1 MLAPVLGG
9 FIPGRFVPG
18 SSFLDPLFS
27 AFLGRFVSRSWSC
40 RLLRGRQLLVLVAGR
55 ELWLGVLRMFQGEGL
70 CSECRRD
77 ILLSERD
84 GGGGSRGNG
93 RVSYR
98 KRRER
103 E

>member
-1 MLAPVLGG
+1 MQVIG
-9 FIPGRFVPG
+9 
-18 SSFLDPLFS
+18 
-27 AFLGRFVSRSWSC
+27 
-40 RLLRGRQLLVLVAGR
+40 
-55 ELWLGVLRMFQGEGL
+55 
-70 CSECRRD
+70 D